1 MKLMKRR
8 ILQVCLTCH
17 WASEKIVIGRRNN
30 MLVRINFYFFLPN
43 SSFNVMF
50 ARASVGTATRQRAAD
65 PPLPLPQLPAGQQWR
80 LLLRPHH
87 RQPRVL
93 RLQAGLTRLQLHLSL
108 GIAQAQARG
117 EGREAGKDQGDHRL
131 HLRLRHHQPSHGWG
145 DIFFLLQIYNL
156 VFIIQRNSQR
166 LWTDTSWKEWPRS
179 RSPLQKTS
187 GKNQTLLS
195 YIVNSNVPIYRRR
208 GKNKNAAQ
216 NCRKRANDRLDTL
229 KTGEELLCRYV

>member
-1 MKLMKRR
+1 MYLPFAETETLTMKLMKRR

-43 SSFNVMF
+43 SSLNITF
-50 ARASVGTATRQRAAD
+50 ARASFGGATRQRAAD

-117 EGREAGKDQGDHRL
+117 EGREAGEDQGDHRL
-131 HLRLRHHQPSHGWG
+131 HLRLRHHQPSHGWEDLFFPSTDKLF
-145 DIFFLLQIYNL
+145 DIHHPEEFTEAL
-156 VFIIQRNSQR
+156 
-166 LWTDTSWKEWPRS
+166 
-179 RSPLQKTS
+179 
-187 GKNQTLLS
+187 
-195 YIVNSNVPIYRRR
+195 
-208 GKNKNAAQ
+208 
-216 NCRKRANDRLDTL
+216 DRHKL
-229 KTGEELLCRYV
+229 KGMTEEQVTIAKDIR